1 MDEREYVRQL
11 AADAHE
17 TVGMLSSHRKGE
29 RERRAVA
36 AFLRCLGVDFS
47 PEELVAPECDPP
59 DVVFRDARLE
69 VMIMLDEGR
78 KMHADWKKKAG
89 QRDSSRSLEELVESS
104 HPSIPVPFQDVVS
117 LVVAELGQKASHY
130 GSNTCSQLDALLY
143 INLLGKRLYPL
154 SKAHAPEE
162 LRAQGWR
169 SVCFLFAPY
178 SHVLAVTPE
187 TPEFLRQHEGG
198 TRQECQNPDVMFHL

>member
-11 AADAHE
+11 AAEAQD
-17 TVGMLSSHRKGE
+17 TVDMLSSHRKGE

-47 PEELVAPECDPP
+47 PKELATPECDPP
-59 DVVFRDARLE
+59 DVMFRDARFE

-89 QRDSSRSLEELVESS
+89 QRDSAQSLEELTESYHS
-104 HPSIPVPFQDVVS
+104 SIPVPFQDVVS

-130 GSNTCSQLDALLY
+130 GPNTCSQLDALLY
-143 INLLGKRLYPL
+143 INLLGKHLYPL
-154 SKAHAPEE
+154 SEAHVPEE
-162 LRAQGWR
+162 LHAQGWR
-169 SVCFLFAPY
+169 SVCFIFAPY
-178 SHVLAVTPE
+178 SHVLAVTPDA
-187 TPEFLRQHEGG
+187 PEFLRQHEGS
-198 TRQECQNPDVMFHL
+198 TRQECHPDVLFDL